1 MIMALLFY
9 ICSLYKGS
17 LVREKIGFFDLLR
30 VVAALAVVVIHVLG
44 PYRDQLGQIPDWQWM
59 SAITINSLSRWA
71 VPVFIMITGALM
83 LSDQRPFE
91 PVYYIKRRLG
101 KVLIPFLVW
110 SVFYAFFS
118 GLTVNGFDSALSWS
132 VLKKLPTHETYY
144 HLGFF
149 YYFIPLYLVIPVI
162 QWWVQKAE
170 PGQVKGVIM
179 VWLLITGLY
188 LFYIDGLW
196 SETYLLYSGYLLL
209 GYCLYQYRWPS
220 LMVLLPLAV
229 IAVVAT
235 DYSVISHSFAA
246 DEYKVARW
254 MSYKTLNTV
263 VVAATVFLLCRAAS
277 NKLSVS
283 TQTQLGWLSKYSLG
297 VYLIHPIFLW
307 PLRQYD
313 LYFANPLI
321 AIPVWT
327 MIAASLALATSWLLS
342 RSRYTAWLVP

>member
-1 MIMALLFY
+1 MIMALLLL
-9 ICSLYKGS
+9 IKET
-17 LVREKIGFFDLLR
+17 LVREKIWFVDLLR
-30 VVAALAVVVIHVLG
+30 VVAAIAVVVIHVLG
-44 PYRDQLGQIPDWQWM
+44 PYRDQIGQLPDWQWI

-71 VPVFIMITGALM
+71 VPVFIMISGALM

-101 KVLIPFLVW
+101 KVLVPFLVW
-110 SVFYAFFS
+110 SVFYALFS
-118 GLTVNGFDSALSWS
+118 GLTVSGFDSAVSWS
-132 VLKKLPTHETYY
+132 VLKKMPVHETYY

-149 YYFIPLYLVIPVI
+149 YYFIPLYLIVPVI
-162 QWWVQKAE
+162 QWWVKKAE

-196 SETYLLYSGYLLL
+196 SDTYLLYSGYLLL

-220 LMVLLPLAV
+220 LVVLLPLAV
-229 IAVVAT
+229 IAVIVT
-235 DYSVISHSFAA
+235 DYNVISNSFAA
-246 DEYKVARW
+246 GEYKMARW

-263 VVAATVFLLCRAAS
+263 LVAATIFMFCRMVS
-277 NKLSVS
+277 DKLSLPTRNKLA
-283 TQTQLGWLSKYSLG
+283 WLSKYSLG

-307 PLRQYD
+307 PLREYD

-327 MIAASLALATSWLLS
+327 FIAASLALVTSWLLG

>member
-1 MIMALLFY
+1 M
-9 ICSLYKGS
+9 
-17 LVREKIGFFDLLR
+17 REKIWFFDLLR
-30 VVAALAVVVIHVLG
+30 VAAAIAVVVIHVLG
-44 PYRDQLGQIPDWQWM
+44 PYRDQIGQLPDWQWI

-101 KVLIPFLVW
+101 KVLVPFLVW

-118 GLTVNGFDSALSWS
+118 GLTVSGFNSAISWALLEKMAS
-132 VLKKLPTHETYY
+132 HETYY

-149 YYFIPLYLVIPVI
+149 YYFIPLYLVIPLL
-162 QWWVQKAE
+162 QLWLRHAE
-170 PGQVKGVIM
+170 VGQVKGVVA
-179 VWLLITGLY
+179 VWMALTGLY

-196 SETYLLYSGYLLL
+196 SDTYLLYSGYLLL
-209 GYCLYQYRWPS
+209 GYCLYQYHWPRFK
-220 LMVLLPLAV
+220 VLLPLAV
-229 IAVVAT
+229 IAVLVT
-235 DYSVISHSFAA
+235 NYSVISHSFAA
-246 DEYKVARW
+246 DEYKMARW

-263 VVAATVFLLCRAAS
+263 LVAAAIFVGCRMISDKLSLAAR
-277 NKLSVS
+277 NKLA
-283 TQTQLGWLSKYSLG
+283 WLSKYSLG

-307 PLRQYD
+307 PLREYD

-327 MIAASLALATSWLLS
+327 VIAAGLALATSWLLG
-342 RSRYTAWLVP
+342 RSRYTSWLVP

>member
-1 MIMALLFY
+1 M
-9 ICSLYKGS
+9 
-17 LVREKIGFFDLLR
+17 REKIGFFDLLR
-30 VVAALAVVVIHVLG
+30 VVAAIAVVVIHVLG
-44 PYRDQLGQIPDWQWM
+44 PYRDQIGQLPDWQWI

-71 VPVFIMITGALM
+71 VPVFIMISGALM
-83 LSDQRPFE
+83 LSDKRPFE
-91 PVYYIKRRLG
+91 AKYYLKRRLG
-101 KVLIPFLVW
+101 KVLVPFVVW
-110 SVFYAFFS
+110 SLFYALFS
-118 GLTVNGFDSALSWS
+118 GLTAHGFDSAVSWS
-132 VLKKLPTHETYY
+132 VLEKMPVHETYY

-162 QWWVQKAE
+162 QWWTQKAE
-170 PGQVKGVIM
+170 PGQVKGVLM

-220 LMVLLPLAV
+220 LTVLLPLAV
-229 IAVVAT
+229 IALIAT
-235 DYSVISHSFAA
+235 NYNVISHSFAA
-246 DEYKVARW
+246 DEYKMGRW

-263 VVAATVFLLCRAAS
+263 VVAASVFMLCRLICEKLAPS
-277 NKLSVS
+277 SLNK
-283 TQTQLGWLSKYSLG
+283 LGWLSKYSLG

-307 PLRQYD
+307 PLREYD

-327 MIAASLALATSWLLS
+327 AIAASLALATSWLLG